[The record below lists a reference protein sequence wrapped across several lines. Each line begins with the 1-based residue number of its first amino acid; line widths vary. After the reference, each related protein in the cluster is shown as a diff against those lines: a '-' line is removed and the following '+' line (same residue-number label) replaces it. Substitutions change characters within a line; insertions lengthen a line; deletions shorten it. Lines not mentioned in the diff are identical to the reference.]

1 LVRDKEVEIGSLQET
16 LNHIYSSHGWKGLLA
31 CCRLID
37 KILPISSKRWEAVKF
52 VWNFFGTISANMRL
66 IRKKIFSKNRHNPL
80 GPYQKRYEEWL
91 NENKI
96 TDRVRTLIRSD
107 IAHFVSKPKFSIV
120 MPVYNAPIRF
130 LREATDSVR
139 NQIYGNWELCICDDG
154 SNAEI
159 INELKKYALLDERIK
174 VVRSTINLG
183 ISEATNQALAL
194 ASGEFVGLMDHD
206 DLLSEIALYYVAK
219 AIDDDPSIDIIY
231 TDKDHVTE
239 NGRRTDPYF
248 KPDWS
253 PHTILS
259 HNYMIHFLVFRKS
272 LLNEVGQLRKEFD
285 GAQDYDLILRL
296 VEKTERIRHIPKV
309 LYSWRRHSGSAS
321 LVPKPPAYERARLA
335 VQDAV
340 NRRGDSAVVEKVG
353 FCGPYK
359 VSYTLRKCPTVS
371 IIISTRDD
379 LTFLERCWSS
389 LVEKSTYNNYEIVI
403 ATNTLNNNILRK
415 FCEQNGCKLVEEE
428 DGFFSKMNNSAVAV
442 AQGEY
447 IIFLNDDTEIVTPH
461 WIEQMLPLC
470 QQRDVAAVGPKL
482 IYPNGRIQFT
492 RMVLGIKRDG
502 MPYFFDPFATYDTSI
517 FFGFSSEVIS
527 DVTAVSGACMMV
539 RRSDF
544 LRIGGFDY
552 ELFNLNFQDVDLCLR
567 FREKGYSVLYTPYP
581 VVTHYGASTKKKN
594 PSIFRKDVEA
604 ANVFFRKYRDL
615 LVRGDPF
622 YNSNLSDVQGFIKA
636 PHFPGMEPI
645 EISSRYYDDQ
655 YWEYYGF
662 PLRPKGDFI
671 GNRDATVQPF
681 LPFVSKVLNITR
693 CQKIID
699 VGCGPGMLVEAFERL
714 GVEAWGIECSRE
726 AIEYA
731 PLTARDK
738 IFHGDICSP
747 EVIAKL
753 SSQRPFAAAICIEVL
768 EHVPMERLH
777 EAVRNISMLSDTIIV
792 TTPQPNLWDR
802 DDKTHVCVMPRSFW
816 MDLFKRA
823 GYVEDTQKGKNIFGH
838 NYELNQDTNMF
849 VFLRTK

>member
-1 LVRDKEVEIGSLQET
+1 LGKNRYNSLGPYQKKYYMIRDRIFPP
-16 LNHIYSSHGWKGLLA
+16 YSRRRNA
-31 CCRLID
+31 ARF
-37 KILPISSKRWEAVKF
+37 ILYFLRKVFPRRGF
-52 VWNFFGTISANMRL
+52 
-66 IRKKIFSKNRHNPL
+66 IRKKIFGKNRRNFL
-80 GPYQKRYEEWL
+80 GPYQKRYEDWL
-91 NENKI
+91 DENKI

-107 IAHFVSKPKFSIV
+107 LVYFVSKPKFSIV
-120 MPVYNAPIRF
+120 MPVYNTPIRF
-130 LREATDSVR
+130 LREAIDSVR

-154 SNAEI
+154 SNVEI

-174 VVRSTINLG
+174 VVRLNINLG

-194 ASGEFVGLMDHD
+194 ASGEFVGLVDHD
-206 DLLSEIALYYVAK
+206 DLLSEAALYYVAK
-219 AIDDDPSIDIIY
+219 AINNDPSIDIIY

-239 NGRRTDPYF
+239 HGQRTDPYF

-272 LLNEVGQLRKEFD
+272 LLNEVGQLRKECD

-296 VEKTERIRHIPKV
+296 VEQTEKIHHIPRV

-321 LVPKPPAYERARLA
+321 LVPKPPAYEAARLA

-340 NRRGDSAVVEKVG
+340 NRRGHVATVQKREPT
-353 FCGPYK
+353 GPYK
-359 VSYTLRKCPTVS
+359 VSYRLKGRPLVS
-371 IIISTRDD
+371 IIISTQGKSK
-379 LTFLERCWSS
+379 LFERCCSS
-389 LVEKSTYNNYEIVI
+389 LVRKTLYDNYEVII
-403 ATNTLNNNILRK
+403 ATNIPDNSILQK

-428 DGFFSKMNNSAVAV
+428 DGFFSKMNNSAAAV

-447 IIFLNDDTEIVTPH
+447 IVFLNDDTEIVTPR

-492 RMVLGIKRDG
+492 RMVLGIKKDG
-502 MPYFFDPFATYDTSI
+502 MPYFFDPFANYDTSM

-539 RRSDF
+539 KKADF
-544 LRIGGFDY
+544 LKIGGFDS
-552 ELFNLNFQDVDLCLR
+552 ELFNLNWQDIDLCLR
-567 FREKGYSVLYTPYP
+567 FRDMGYSVLYTPYAII
-581 VVTHYGASTKKKN
+581 THYGASTKKKN

-604 ANVFFRKYRDL
+604 ANIFFRKYQDL
-615 LVRGDPF
+615 LLRGDPF
-622 YNSNLSDVQGFIKA
+622 YNNNLSDVQAFIEA
-636 PHFPGMEPI
+636 PHFQGVDRI
-645 EISSRYYDDQ
+645 DISQGYGNT
-655 YWEYYGF
+655 YWEYYCF
-662 PLRPKGDFI
+662 PLYPKGDFI
-671 GNRDATVQPF
+671 RNRNKTVQSFMPF
-681 LPFVSKVLNITR
+681 ASKIRNITGCR
-693 CQKIID
+693 KIVDI
-699 VGCGPGMLVEAFERL
+699 GCGPAMLIEAFQKL
-714 GVEAWGIECSRE
+714 GVDAWGIECSRE

-747 EVIAKL
+747 EAITKL
-753 SSQRPFAAAICIEVL
+753 SSQRPFSAAICIEVL

-777 EAVRNISMLSDTIIV
+777 EAIRNISMLSDTIIV

-823 GYVEDTQKGKNIFGH
+823 GYIEDTQKGKKIFGY
-838 NYELNQDTNMF
+838 NYELNRDTNMF
-849 VFLRTK
+849 YLRSK